1 MRRVMLPAAVRCRDG
16 RPLEVR
22 WPQPVPTTT
31 VHVVQVLDDW
41 DYVGRWWATEVRRR
55 YRLLEGDGGRLV
67 EVFEEGDAWW
77 VSRASD

>member
-1 MRRVMLPAAVRCRDG
+1 MRRVMVPAAVRCRDG
-16 RPLEVR
+16 RPVEVR
-22 WPQPVPTTT
+22 WPQPDPTTT
-31 VHVVQVLDDW
+31 VHVAQVLDDW

-67 EVFEEGDAWW
+67 EVFEEEDAWW